1 MATGDQ
7 TAAEGG
13 PEPGAAAAQ
22 RAGSAARAAAS
33 RVSASR
39 AGVIPP
45 PPWARE
51 ASPRRA
57 KGDKPA
63 LSREAI
69 VEAAIRI
76 IDEEGFD
83 AVSMRR
89 VAQEFGTGAA
99 SLYAYVANKDELM
112 DLIVDQMMAQTLMPP
127 REPAEDVAGWQEQLK
142 DMVRAGYQVLASH
155 RDISRAMF
163 GRIPFGP
170 NGLRN
175 VEAML
180 GLLRARGLPDHIA
193 AYAGDLLG
201 QYIVGTAFE
210 DYVWQQRYPGADLEQ
225 VNAAMTEVGD
235 YLESLP
241 REQFPNLTALA
252 RTMVGQG
259 PDAPLADRFELG
271 LDIIVRGLTAFLP
284 AGTGD

>member
-1 MATGDQ
+1 MATGQQASAGD
-7 TAAEGG
+7 GSG
-13 PEPGAAAAQ
+13 PAAQ
-22 RAGSAARAAAS
+22 SAGVARSAAARANGAIPPAPWS
-33 RVSASR
+33 REAGARRSSR
-39 AGVIPP
+39 A
-45 PPWARE
+45 
-51 ASPRRA
+51 
-57 KGDKPA
+57 DKPA

-69 VEAAIRI
+69 VRAAIRI

-155 RDISRAMF
+155 RDISRALF

-284 AGTGD
+284 AGNGD

>member
-1 MATGDQ
+1 MATGQQASAGDGSGQ
-7 TAAEGG
+7 
-13 PEPGAAAAQ
+13 AAQ
-22 RAGSAARAAAS
+22 SAGVARAAAA
-33 RVSASR
+33 RVNGIIPPGPWAGQAGTRRSSR
-39 AGVIPP
+39 A
-45 PPWARE
+45 
-51 ASPRRA
+51 
-57 KGDKPA
+57 DKPA
-63 LSREAI
+63 LGREAI
-69 VEAAIRI
+69 VRAAIRI

-112 DLIVDQMMAQTLMPP
+112 DLIVDQMMVESLVPP
-127 REPAEDVAGWQEQLK
+127 QEPAEDLAAWQEQVK
-142 DMVRAGYQVLASH
+142 NMVRTGYQALASH
-155 RDISRAMF
+155 RDIARALL

-180 GLLRARGLPDHIA
+180 GLLRAHGLPDYIA

-201 QYIVGTAFE
+201 QYIVGTAIE
-210 DYVWQQRYPGADLEQ
+210 GYMWQQRYPGADIEQ
-225 VNAAMTEVGD
+225 VAEAMTAVGD
-235 YLESLP
+235 YLAALP
-241 REQFPNLTALA
+241 KELFPNLTALA

-271 LDIIVRGLTAFLP
+271 LDIIVRGLSTFLP
-284 AGTGD
+284 DAAED